1 MHISEGILPPKW
13 AGAWYAAAA
22 VFVYRGIREIERKAK
37 VVPGYKPL
45 LGMTGAFVFV
55 ISSLPI
61 PVPIAGTCSHPAGTG
76 LAAILLGPFPSA
88 VVTSVVLL
96 LQALFMAHGGLTT
109 LGANIMSMGVA
120 GSFAGYAAY
129 RLAKRRLGVAPAA
142 FLAGFLADVATYA
155 TTSVEL
161 GLGIHG
167 SEPAAEAIL
176 KIMLAFVPTQLPL
189 AILEGAFTAGVV
201 AYVYRHRPDIMA
213 KLEGFARKGAIEN
226 A

>member
-13 AGAWYAAAA
+13 AGVWYAAAA
-22 VFVYRGIREIERKAK
+22 AFAYKGVREIERKASE
-37 VVPGYKPL
+37 VPGYKPL
-45 LGMTGAFVFV
+45 LGMTAAFVFV
-55 ISSLPI
+55 VSSLPI

-120 GSFAGYAAY
+120 GSFAGFAAY
-129 RLAKRRLGVAPAA
+129 RLAKRRLGIAPAA
-142 FLAGFLADVATYA
+142 FLAGFAADIATYA

-167 SEPAAEAIL
+167 SKPAAEAIM
-176 KIMLAFVPTQLPL
+176 KIALAFVPTQLPL
-189 AILEGAFTAGVV
+189 AILEGVFTAGVV
-201 AYVYRHRPDIMA
+201 AYVHKHRPDIMV
-213 KLEGFARKGAIEN
+213 KLEEFMGRKAVEGA
-226 A
+226 